1 MQAILTLPW
10 LRYHSG
16 SARAPGPSTGISMAG
31 SIRKT
36 SRPARFH
43 PCHALAGVLAALALS
58 GCADLLPKSHA
69 EVTSNWRSF
78 EEARATVD
86 RIVPY
91 RSTPADLKAMG
102 IDPLAT
108 ANVQILTYSDIL
120 LRFPLSGAGALE
132 RLDRGLRECLEAG
145 KGCQGFSIAAKDI
158 RRDRTGNFWLDAL
171 QFERIVDVTGWTFNA
186 LVLVVDG
193 RVVYVTHGG
202 QPLVREQETTRQPL
216 GPLQGWGDLLPGTI
230 R

>member
-1 MQAILTLPW
+1 
-10 LRYHSG
+10 
-16 SARAPGPSTGISMAG
+16 MAG
-31 SIRKT
+31 SIRVDSKQ
-36 SRPARFH
+36 ARFK
-43 PCHALAGVLAALALS
+43 PCRIAACAFAVLALA
-58 GCADLLPKSHA
+58 GCADLLPKSRT
-69 EVTSNWRSF
+69 EVTSNWSSF
-78 EEARATVD
+78 QEARATVD

-91 RSTPADLKAMG
+91 RTTPADLKDMG

-145 KGCQGFSIAAKDI
+145 KGCQGFSIAVKDI
-158 RRDRTGNFWLDAL
+158 RRDRTGDFWLDAL
-171 QFERIVDVTGWTFNA
+171 KFKRVVDVTGWTFNA

-216 GPLQGWGDLLPGTI
+216 GPLQGWGDLLPGAI